1 MRSIVVCVLIAAA
14 GVARAQEASGHP
26 LAGLERLKK
35 ERTRRASSADENWR
49 NGNADARPIG
59 PGGTLTVAE
68 LEGPGRITHIW
79 FTIAAADPYY
89 GRSVTLRMYWDGDEQ
104 PGVESPL
111 GDFFAAGHGIAVPV
125 NSLPV
130 QVSSEGR
137 AYNCYWPMPFRKSA
151 RVTVTNDSPE
161 HMVHALYWYVD
172 WCATEDPGEDV
183 AYFHA
188 QYRQEFPCEAGR
200 NYLIFD
206 GVGQGHYVG
215 TVLSVHMNSGS
226 WFGEGDDFFYI
237 DGEAEPS
244 LRGTGTEDYF
254 CDAWGF
260 RPFNNLYY
268 GVSIWEGFDTDD
280 HGTAYRWHI
289 ADPVVFTKSLRVEIE
304 HKGVTFAPERV
315 VTEEPLN
322 VEVLIK
328 PEGELVAGPG
338 QKYVYEFPGVHVK
351 SGFEERPDYFSSVA
365 FWYQKGRAKRFA
377 ELPPAPE
384 RLKLAARI
392 EGEAL
397 LERTECDPAGE
408 LQEQKGGGYSGGAHL
423 FYHPVK
429 SETAPVMH
437 VSFDVEDT
445 ARYVVKVRLTRS
457 WDYGVYSIAL
467 DGKLLVDEVDLYSP
481 QIAVMTQKLGEH
493 TLAKGAHKLTFTYLR
508 SNLESKV
515 RGSGEIGRYLAL
527 DAIDLRKV
535 PAVSVALQ
543 AAADGER

>member
-35 ERTRRASSADENWR
+35 ERTRRVSSADENWR

-130 QVSSEGR
+130 QVSAEGR

-268 GVSIWEGFDTDD
+268 GV
-280 HGTAYRWHI
+280 
-289 ADPVVFTKSLRVEIE
+289 
-304 HKGVTFAPERV
+304 
-315 VTEEPLN
+315 
-322 VEVLIK
+322 
-328 PEGELVAGPG
+328 
-338 QKYVYEFPGVHVK
+338 
-351 SGFEERPDYFSSVA
+351 
-365 FWYQKGRAKRFA
+365 
-377 ELPPAPE
+377 
-384 RLKLAARI
+384 
-392 EGEAL
+392 
-397 LERTECDPAGE
+397 
-408 LQEQKGGGYSGGAHL
+408 
-423 FYHPVK
+423 
-429 SETAPVMH
+429 
-437 VSFDVEDT
+437 
-445 ARYVVKVRLTRS
+445 
-457 WDYGVYSIAL
+457 
-467 DGKLLVDEVDLYSP
+467 
-481 QIAVMTQKLGEH
+481 
-493 TLAKGAHKLTFTYLR
+493 
-508 SNLESKV
+508 
-515 RGSGEIGRYLAL
+515 
-527 DAIDLRKV
+527 
-535 PAVSVALQ
+535 
-543 AAADGER
+543 